1 MMKKKFWWLMMPLL
15 AALLVSAAGA
25 AEVDTEQV
33 LLDGDQA
40 VFTPV
45 SVEPIEINGVPTLS
59 KTYEM
64 PPDFDP
70 AALKEQPFEQDGYWY
85 RYERMDKTVHH
96 KTETQDAEDTIT
108 IDAPSSDLT
117 TVIDRL
123 PVTKTYAKDGF
134 IGDLMLDLQSI
145 KVEAT
150 GYKTVTDS
158 HPHSVTKSY
167 TLPYNDRSL
176 VPEAVQAD
184 GLSLPRTGLTW
195 TEAAN
200 VSDSDVPNSWTA
212 TAVYS
217 KTTYTSRQ
225 VATGYQASAVYRGTI
240 SKTSVDHVAYTVT
253 YIGSKLPILPFLDP
267 DVTISQ
273 VVVAC
278 GAAALL
284 LLLMIILVIR
294 YILWHTACVY
304 VYNEE
309 RRIHD
314 VVSRQ
319 FVRVRTPKI
328 RLSALQG
335 HAETEYT
342 VILRRKLAK
351 RLIGRDIAIETGGEA
366 LHHVVEAFVGSD
378 YAFGVRI

>member
-1 MMKKKFWWLMMPLL
+1 MKKKWRWLMMPLL
-15 AALLVSAAGA
+15 AALFISAAGA
-25 AEVDTEQV
+25 AEVGTEQV

-40 VFTPV
+40 AFTPV
-45 SVEPIEINGVPTLS
+45 SVEPIEINGIPTLT

-96 KTETQDAEDTIT
+96 KTETQDAEDTVT
-108 IDAPSSDLT
+108 LDATSADLSA
-117 TVIDRL
+117 VIDKF
-123 PVTKTYAKDGF
+123 PVTKSYTKDGY
-134 IGDLMLDLQSI
+134 IGDLTLDLQSI

-158 HPHSVTKSY
+158 HPHSITKTY
-167 TLPYNDRSL
+167 ELPYNDRSL
-176 VPEAVQAD
+176 VPESVQAD
-184 GLSLPRTGLTW
+184 GLSLPRTSLSWSPT
-195 TEAAN
+195 AN
-200 VSDSDVPNSWTA
+200 VSDSDVPDAWTA

-217 KTTYTSRQ
+217 KTTYTNRQ
-225 VATGYQASAVYRGTI
+225 VATGYQASAVYRGI
-240 SKTSVDHVAYTVT
+240 LSKTSVDHVIYTVA
-253 YIGSKLPILPFLDP
+253 YVGSKLPILPFLDP

-273 VVVAC
+273 IVIVC
-278 GAAALL
+278 AAGVLL
-284 LLLMIILVIR
+284 LVFLIVR
-294 YILWHTACVY
+294 YILWHTARVY

-351 RLIGRDIAIETGGEA
+351 RLVGRDIAIETGGEA
-366 LHHVVEAFVGSD
+366 QHHVVESFVGSD
-378 YAFGVRI
+378 YAFEVRI

>member
-1 MMKKKFWWLMMPLL
+1 MQKKRIRWLILPLQ
-15 AALLVSAAGA
+15 AALLVGAAGA
-25 AEVDTEQV
+25 ADETEQV
-33 LLDGDQA
+33 LLAGDHA
-40 VFTPV
+40 VYTPV
-45 SVEPIEINGVPTLS
+45 AVEPIEINGVPTLT

-70 AALKEQPFEQDGYWY
+70 AALKEEPFSQGGYWY
-85 RYERMDKTVHH
+85 RYERMDKTVQHR
-96 KTETQDAEDTIT
+96 TDTQDAGDTIT
-108 IDAPSSDLT
+108 IDAPSSDLA
-117 TVIDRL
+117 TVIDRFS
-123 PVTKTYAKDGF
+123 VTKSYVKEGVV
-134 IGDLMLDLQSI
+134 GDLTLDLQSI

-176 VPEAVQAD
+176 VPETVQAD

-195 TEAAN
+195 TETAN
-200 VSDSDVPNSWTA
+200 VSDSDVPNNWTA

-225 VATGYQASAVYRGTI
+225 VATGYQASAVYRGQI
-240 SKTSVDHVAYTVT
+240 AKTSVDHVTYTVT
-253 YIGSKLPILPFLDP
+253 YVGSKIPVMPFLDP
-267 DVTISQ
+267 DVTLSQ
-273 VVVAC
+273 IVIVC
-278 GAAALL
+278 AAGVLQ
-284 LLLMIILVIR
+284 LVCLIVR
-294 YILWHTACVY
+294 NILWHTARVY

-319 FVRVRTPKI
+319 FERVRTPKI

-351 RLIGRDIAIETGGEA
+351 RLVGRDIAIETGKEA
-366 LHHVVEAFVGSD
+366 QHHVVESFVGSD

>member
-1 MMKKKFWWLMMPLL
+1 MKKKLRWLMMPLL

-96 KTETQDAEDTIT
+96 KTETQDAEDTVT
-108 IDAPSSDLT
+108 LDATSADLSA
-117 TVIDRL
+117 VIDKF
-123 PVTKTYAKDGF
+123 PVTKSYTKDGY
-134 IGDLMLDLQSI
+134 IGDLTLDLQSI

-150 GYKTVTDS
+150 GYKTVTNS
-158 HPHSVTKSY
+158 HPHSITKTY
-167 TLPYNDRSL
+167 ELPYNDRSL
-176 VPEAVQAD
+176 VPESVQAD
-184 GLSLPRTGLTW
+184 GLSLPRTSLSWSPT
-195 TEAAN
+195 AN
-200 VSDSDVPNSWTA
+200 VSDSDVPDAWTA

-217 KTTYTSRQ
+217 KTTYTNRQ
-225 VATGYQASAVYRGTI
+225 VATGYQASAVYRGI
-240 SKTSVDHVAYTVT
+240 LSKTSVDHVIYTVT
-253 YIGSKLPILPFLDP
+253 YVGSKIPVMPFLDP
-267 DVTISQ
+267 DVTLPQI
-273 VVVAC
+273 VIVCAV
-278 GAAALL
+278 GVLL
-284 LLLMIILVIR
+284 LVFLIVR
-294 YILWHTACVY
+294 YILWHTARVY

-351 RLIGRDIAIETGGEA
+351 RLVGRDIAIETGKEA
-366 LHHVVEAFVGSD
+366 QHHVVESFVGSD

>member
-1 MMKKKFWWLMMPLL
+1 MQKKRIRWLIMPLL
-15 AALLVSAAGA
+15 AALLVGAAGA
-25 AEVDTEQV
+25 ADETEQV
-33 LLDGDQA
+33 LLAGDHA
-40 VFTPV
+40 VYTPV
-45 SVEPIEINGVPTLS
+45 TIEPIEINGVPTLT

-70 AALKEQPFEQDGYWY
+70 AALKEEPFSQGGYWY
-85 RYERMDKTVHH
+85 RYERMDKTVQHR
-96 KTETQDAEDTIT
+96 TDTQDAEDMVT
-108 IDAPSSDLT
+108 IDAPSVDLAA
-117 TVIDRL
+117 VIDRF
-123 PVTKTYAKDGF
+123 PVTKSYGKDGF
-134 IGDLMLDLQSI
+134 VGDLTLDLQSI

-184 GLSLPRTGLTW
+184 GLSLPRTSLTW

-212 TAVYS
+212 IAVYS
-217 KTTYTSRQ
+217 KTTYTSRR
-225 VATGYQASAVYRGTI
+225 VATGYQASAVYRGQIT
-240 SKTSVDHVAYTVT
+240 KTSVDHVTYTVT
-253 YIGSKLPILPFLDP
+253 YVGSKIPVMPFLDP
-267 DVTISQ
+267 DVTLPQI
-273 VVVAC
+273 VIVC
-278 GAAALL
+278 AAGVLL
-284 LLLMIILVIR
+284 LVFLIVR
-294 YILWHTACVY
+294 YILWHTARVY

-351 RLIGRDIAIETGGEA
+351 RLVGRDIAIETGKEA
-366 LHHVVEAFVGSD
+366 QHHVVESFVGSD

>member
-1 MMKKKFWWLMMPLL
+1 MMPLL
-15 AALLVSAAGA
+15 AALFISAAGA
-25 AEVDTEQV
+25 AEVGTEQV

-40 VFTPV
+40 AFTPV
-45 SVEPIEINGVPTLS
+45 SVEPIEINGVLTLT

-96 KTETQDAEDTIT
+96 KTETQDAEDTVT
-108 IDAPSSDLT
+108 LDATSADLSA
-117 TVIDRL
+117 VIDKF
-123 PVTKTYAKDGF
+123 PVTKSYTKDGY
-134 IGDLMLDLQSI
+134 IGDLTLDLQSI

-158 HPHSVTKSY
+158 HPHSITKTY
-167 TLPYNDRSL
+167 ELPYNDRSL
-176 VPEAVQAD
+176 VPESVQAD
-184 GLSLPRTGLTW
+184 GLSLPRTSLSWSPT
-195 TEAAN
+195 AN
-200 VSDSDVPNSWTA
+200 VSDSDVPDAWTA

-217 KTTYTSRQ
+217 KTTYTNRQ
-225 VATGYQASAVYRGTI
+225 VATGYQASAVYRGI
-240 SKTSVDHVAYTVT
+240 LSKTSVDHVIYTVT
-253 YIGSKLPILPFLDP
+253 YVGSKLPILPFLDP

-273 VVVAC
+273 IVIVC
-278 GAAALL
+278 AAGVLL
-284 LLLMIILVIR
+284 LVFLIVR
-294 YILWHTACVY
+294 YILWHTARVY

-351 RLIGRDIAIETGGEA
+351 RLVGRDIAIETGKEA
-366 LHHVVEAFVGSD
+366 QHHVVESFVGSD

>member
-1 MMKKKFWWLMMPLL
+1 MKKKFWWLMMPLL

-70 AALKEQPFEQDGYWY
+70 AALKEQPFEQNGYWY
-85 RYERMDKTVHH
+85 RYDRMDKSIQY
-96 KTETQDAEDTIT
+96 KTDTKDAEDTVT
-108 IDAPSSDLT
+108 IDAPSSDLA
-117 TVIDRL
+117 TVIDRF

-134 IGDLMLDLQSI
+134 IGDLTLDLQSI

>member
-1 MMKKKFWWLMMPLL
+1 MQKKRIRWLILPLL
-15 AALLVSAAGA
+15 AALLVGAAGA
-25 AEVDTEQV
+25 ADETEQV
-33 LLDGDQA
+33 LLAGDHA
-40 VFTPV
+40 VYTPV
-45 SVEPIEINGVPTLS
+45 AVEPIEINGVPTLT

-70 AALKEQPFEQDGYWY
+70 AALKEEPFSQGGYWY
-85 RYERMDKTVHH
+85 RYERMDKTVQHR
-96 KTETQDAEDTIT
+96 TDTQDAEDTIT
-108 IDAPSSDLT
+108 IDAPSSDLA
-117 TVIDRL
+117 TVIDRFS
-123 PVTKTYAKDGF
+123 VTKSYVKEGGV
-134 IGDLMLDLQSI
+134 GDLTLDLQSI

-176 VPEAVQAD
+176 VPETVQAD

-195 TEAAN
+195 TETAN
-200 VSDSDVPNSWTA
+200 VSDSDVPNNWTA

-225 VATGYQASAVYRGTI
+225 VATGYQASAVYRGQI
-240 SKTSVDHVAYTVT
+240 AKTSVDHVTYTVT
-253 YIGSKLPILPFLDP
+253 YVGSKIPVMPFLDP
-267 DVTISQ
+267 DVTLSQ
-273 VVVAC
+273 IVIVC
-278 GAAALL
+278 AAGVLL
-284 LLLMIILVIR
+284 LVFLIVR
-294 YILWHTACVY
+294 YILWHTARVY

-351 RLIGRDIAIETGGEA
+351 RLVGRDIAIETGKEA
-366 LHHVVEAFVGSD
+366 QHHVVESFVGSD

>member
-1 MMKKKFWWLMMPLL
+1 MMPLL
-15 AALLVSAAGA
+15 AALFISAAGA
-25 AEVDTEQV
+25 AEVHTEQV
-33 LLDGDQA
+33 LLDGDHA

-45 SVEPIEINGVPTLS
+45 SVEPIEINGVPTLA

-70 AALKEQPFEQDGYWY
+70 AALKEEPFSQDGYWY
-85 RYERMDKTVHH
+85 RYDRMDKSIQY
-96 KTETQDAEDTIT
+96 KTDTKDAEDAVT
-108 IDAPSSDLT
+108 IDAPSADLA
-117 TVIDRL
+117 TVIDQF
-123 PVTKTYAKDGF
+123 PVTKAYTKDGYS
-134 IGDLMLDLQSI
+134 GDLTLDLQS
-145 KVEAT
+145 VQVNAT
-150 GYKTVTDS
+150 GYKTITDS
-158 HPHSVTKSY
+158 HPHSVTKTY
-167 TLPYNDRSL
+167 NLPYNDRSL
-176 VPEAVQAD
+176 VPETVQGD
-184 GLSLPRTGLTW
+184 GMNLPRTSLTW

-200 VSDSDVPNSWTA
+200 VSDSDVPNAWTA

-225 VATGYQASAVYRGTI
+225 VATGYQASAVYRGEI
-240 SKTSVDHVAYTVT
+240 SKTDIDHVTYIVT
-253 YIGSKLPILPFLDP
+253 YIGSKIPIMPFLDP
-267 DVTISQ
+267 DVTVSQ
-273 VVVAC
+273 IVIVCTAVIM
-278 GAAALL
+278 LL
-284 LLLMIILVIR
+284 LFLIVR
-294 YILWHTACVY
+294 YILWHTARVY

-328 RLSALQG
+328 RLNALQG

-351 RLIGRDIAIETGGEA
+351 RLVGRDIAIETGGEA
-366 LHHVVEAFVGSD
+366 QHHVVEAFVVSD

>member
-1 MMKKKFWWLMMPLL
+1 MPLL
-15 AALLVSAAGA
+15 AALLVSAAEAGA
-25 AEVDTEQV
+25 EQV

-96 KTETQDAEDTIT
+96 KTETQDAEDTVT
-108 IDAPSSDLT
+108 LDAPSADLSA
-117 TVIDRL
+117 VIDKF
-123 PVTKTYAKDGF
+123 PVTKSYIKDGY
-134 IGDLMLDLQSI
+134 IGDLTLDLQSI
-145 KVEAT
+145 KVEAI

-158 HPHSVTKSY
+158 HPHSITKTY
-167 TLPYNDRSL
+167 ELPYNDRSL
-176 VPEAVQAD
+176 VPESVQAD
-184 GLSLPRTGLTW
+184 GLSLPRTSLSWSPT
-195 TEAAN
+195 AN
-200 VSDSDVPNSWTA
+200 VSDSDVPDAWTA

-217 KTTYTSRQ
+217 KTTYTNRQ
-225 VATGYQASAVYRGTI
+225 VATGYQASAVYRGI
-240 SKTSVDHVAYTVT
+240 LSKTSVDHVIYTVT
-253 YIGSKLPILPFLDP
+253 YVGSKLPILPFLDP

-273 VVVAC
+273 IMIVC
-278 GAAALL
+278 GALALL
-284 LLLMIILVIR
+284 LLLLILWVIR
-294 YILWHTACVY
+294 YILWHTARVY

-309 RRIHD
+309 RHIHD

-319 FVRVRTPKI
+319 FVRIRTPRI

-366 LHHVVEAFVGSD
+366 QHHVVEAFVGSD